1 MEDDLEQDDDE
12 RNALNRAVL
21 DRMMEMQRAAQVDCA
36 SQCEDPAKEAEL
48 LSLKRKLRVKKR
60 KLITAQ
66 SMADVAESGSNR
78 PVLPAHSLQA
88 HLSHTSPYKL
98 NRYLPHLNHFSAF
111 HSILQHVDYHNQKY
125 LTLDKSFSVV
135 FLHNSILLKNSTP
148 LKVTKLE
155 VINYTDSGKGHNVS
169 SLFDSP
175 TECRSTGSFLDG
187 PTPIY
192 TKLALLKPTEKGMR
206 TDNEGLIMLKSVVE
220 GNRSGLGVW
229 CQATVIRVNAARS
242 VQGVVSSSTY
252 DIQYDDGKVEK
263 GVDIGF
269 LRARDPLTST
279 STMTDT
285 NCSVQEVIPT
295 TPYTGI
301 PSTDTPSKY
310 AQDKAGKCVGA
321 DGNDKSEG
329 ERFNM
334 ENADESNA
342 PPCTAATVSAT
353 ATAENILD
361 DYAAKDGLNRLPVPS
376 NCPSPS
382 VVSSSALA
390 TGATPKTTS
399 TARAVSYSHSSS
411 RRVATRNGD
420 SNRGTGSVVQASDQQ
435 ASTRQS
441 EANKLNRQ
449 SYPSLKEPQYN
460 SDREFT
466 IASFKAPAKG
476 SDRASDVSRE
486 VVKRPQR
493 GREQL
498 KDFFRDSTKDP
509 VKEPVK
515 SPSSEIIKEPLLE
528 QTQGQ
533 EAIMRAADTDT
544 DVTHGKRIEASEG
557 QSNSNYIKTTEQAMK
572 GQQQLSSSMLQSPPT
587 SQSTVGMTGG
597 YPIAKPMPRDG
608 AEVLRANATNTGEIG
623 VIGGVVELRDQIPII
638 KQEGKSVAIPLNIIK
653 NSTTGVAVDAD
664 EMEVGSYVEGNYA
677 DIGEWFTGRISKK
690 WKDGSYDIQ
699 YDDGDREVGVRP
711 PLLRLLSRAP

>member
-1 MEDDLEQDDDE
+1 M
-12 RNALNRAVL
+12 
-21 DRMMEMQRAAQVDCA
+21 
-36 SQCEDPAKEAEL
+36 
-48 LSLKRKLRVKKR
+48 
-60 KLITAQ
+60 
-66 SMADVAESGSNR
+66 
-78 PVLPAHSLQA
+78 
-88 HLSHTSPYKL
+88 
-98 NRYLPHLNHFSAF
+98 
-111 HSILQHVDYHNQKY
+111 
-125 LTLDKSFSVV
+125 
-135 FLHNSILLKNSTP
+135 
-148 LKVTKLE
+148 
-155 VINYTDSGKGHNVS
+155 INYTDSGKGHNVS

-187 PTPIY
+187 PTPIH

-252 DIQYDDGKVEK
+252 DIQYDDGEVEK

-285 NCSVQEVIPT
+285 NCSVQEVIPST
-295 TPYTGI
+295 YNTGI
-301 PSTDTPSKY
+301 PTTDTASKY
-310 AQDKAGKCVGA
+310 AQDKAGKFVRA

-329 ERFNM
+329 ERFNV
-334 ENADESNA
+334 ENPAESNA
-342 PPCTAATVSAT
+342 PPCTAATPSAT
-353 ATAENILD
+353 ATAKAENILD
-361 DYAAKDGLNRLPVPS
+361 DNAAKEGLKKVHAPS
-376 NCPSPS
+376 YCPSPS
-382 VVSSSALA
+382 AVSSSALA

-420 SNRGTGSVVQASDQQ
+420 SNKGTGSVVRASDQQ
-435 ASTRQS
+435 ASSRQS
-441 EANKLNRQ
+441 EANKINRQ
-449 SYPSLKEPQYN
+449 SYPSLKEPQYD

-466 IASFKAPAKG
+466 IASFKAPVKS

-515 SPSSEIIKEPLLE
+515 SPSRSSEIIKEPLLK
-528 QTQGQ
+528 QIQGQ
-533 EAIMRAADTDT
+533 EAIIHAADTDT
-544 DVTHGKRIEASEG
+544 DVAQGKRIEASEG
-557 QSNSNYIKTTEQAMK
+557 QSNSNYIKTTAQAMK
-572 GQQQLSSSMLQSPPT
+572 GQQQQQQLSLSMLQSPPT
-587 SQSTVGMTGG
+587 SSSN
-597 YPIAKPMPRDG
+597 KPTLRDG
-608 AEVLRANATNTGEIG
+608 ADVLRANATSTGEIG
-623 VIGGVVELRDQIPII
+623 GIGEIVELRDQIPII
-638 KQEGKSVAIPLNIIK
+638 KQEGKSVATPLNIIK
-653 NSTTGVAVDAD
+653 KSTTSVAVDAD
-664 EMEVGSYVEGNYA
+664 EMEVGSFVEGNYA

>member
-1 MEDDLEQDDDE
+1 M
-12 RNALNRAVL
+12 
-21 DRMMEMQRAAQVDCA
+21 
-36 SQCEDPAKEAEL
+36 
-48 LSLKRKLRVKKR
+48 
-60 KLITAQ
+60 
-66 SMADVAESGSNR
+66 
-78 PVLPAHSLQA
+78 
-88 HLSHTSPYKL
+88 
-98 NRYLPHLNHFSAF
+98 
-111 HSILQHVDYHNQKY
+111 
-125 LTLDKSFSVV
+125 
-135 FLHNSILLKNSTP
+135 KNSTP

-175 TECRSTGSFLDG
+175 TEYRSTGSFLDG
-187 PTPIY
+187 SNPIY

-220 GNRSGLGVW
+220 GNRSGSGVW

-242 VQGVVSSSTY
+242 VQGVISSSTY

-285 NCSVQEVIPT
+285 NCSVHEVIST
-295 TPYTGI
+295 THHTGI
-301 PSTDTPSKY
+301 ALTDTPLEWHT
-310 AQDKAGKCVGA
+310 QNKAGKCVGG
-321 DGNDKSEG
+321 DGNDGSQG
-329 ERFNM
+329 ERFNV
-334 ENADESNA
+334 ESGGESSA
-342 PPCTAATVSAT
+342 PCTAAAATPSAT
-353 ATAENILD
+353 ATAEHILVD
-361 DYAAKDGLNRLPVPS
+361 NAAKDGLNKLPVPS
-376 NCPSPS
+376 NCLSS
-382 VVSSSALA
+382 LAVLSSALA
-390 TGATPKTTS
+390 TGATPTRSS
-399 TARAVSYSHSSS
+399 TARAVSYSHSIS
-411 RRVATRNGD
+411 RHVASRKGD
-420 SNRGTGSVVQASDQQ
+420 SNSLKMDVGSVIGTGSGVRASDQQ

-441 EANKLNRQ
+441 EANKINRQ
-449 SYPSLKEPQYN
+449 SYPSLKEPQYD

-466 IASFKAPAKG
+466 IASFKAPVKS
-476 SDRASDVSRE
+476 SDRASGVSRE

-509 VKEPVK
+509 AKGPVK
-515 SPSSEIIKEPLLE
+515 SPSSEIIKEASLE

-544 DVTHGKRIEASEG
+544 GIAHGKRIEASEG
-557 QSNSNYIKTTEQAMK
+557 QNDSNCIKTTEQAMK
-572 GQQQLSSSMLQSPPT
+572 GLQQQQLSSSILQSPPT
-587 SQSTVGMTGG
+587 SRSTVGMTGG
-597 YPIAKPMPRDG
+597 SPIAKPMLEDG
-608 AEVLRANATNTGEIG
+608 ADVLQANATNTGG
-623 VIGGVVELRDQIPII
+623 MGRTVIVELRDQVPIV

-653 NSTTGVAVDAD
+653 KSATSVAVDEEMTSDAVVD